1 MSFLRTTKMKYTTF
15 ITYIIAVIFLLVAC
29 KKNESEQPTDAK
41 PVLYDTTPYA
51 LNHVGFPAPL
61 ISDDNLLTIQGVQL
75 GRMLF
80 YEKKLSGNSTQSCGS
95 CHQQEFAFTD
105 TTKFSLGIHGLLG
118 KRNSMSAVNM
128 AWNTGGFFWDGRA
141 SLLRQQALMPIQDEL
156 EMDETIENVISKLSA
171 SKTYRDQFLRAFGS
185 EEITAN
191 KIALALE
198 QFMNS
203 IVSNDT
209 KFDRYKRGEIIL
221 DSAEER
227 GRQLFFAEYNPSFP
241 ELSGADCA
249 HCHSGP
255 NFSNNRY
262 MNNGTKTDAEIIDIG
277 RQGVTGNINDK
288 GKFKVTTLRNVA
300 ITPPYMSDGSIKTLE
315 EVINHYN
322 NGLKESTTLDPAL
335 KFTKEKGLMLDQQD
349 KADLVAFLKTL
360 TDYTLISD
368 PKYADPNK

>member
-1 MSFLRTTKMKYTTF
+1 MKTISIVTLL
-15 ITYIIAVIFLLVAC
+15 ITGILLLIAC
-29 KKNESEQPTDAK
+29 KKDETKQNNTNN
-41 PVLYDTTPYA
+41 VVHDTTPYT
-51 LNHVGFPAPL
+51 LNYAGFPAPP
-61 ISDDNLLTIQGVQL
+61 IAQDNPLTVQGVKL

-80 YEKKLSGNSTQSCGS
+80 YEKMLSGNITQSCGS
-95 CHQQEFAFTD
+95 CHQQQFAFTD
-105 TTKFSLGIHGLLG
+105 TAKFSIGIHGLLG

-141 SLLRQQALMPIQDEL
+141 IILRQQALMPIQDEL

-209 KFDRYKRGEIIL
+209 KFDKYKRGELVL

-249 HCHSGP
+249 HCHSGA

-262 MNNGTKTDAEIIDIG
+262 MNNGTKTDAEITDNG

-322 NGLKESTTLDPAL
+322 NGLKESNTLDPAL
-335 KFTKEKGLMLDQQD
+335 KFTKEKGLMLNQQD

-360 TDYTLISD
+360 TDYTLIND

>member
-1 MSFLRTTKMKYTTF
+1 MKYTTI
-15 ITYIIAVIFLLVAC
+15 ITSIVAVIILLVAC
-29 KKNESEQPTDAK
+29 KKNEPEQPTDAK
-41 PVLYDTTPYA
+41 PVLYDPTPYT
-51 LNHVGFPAPL
+51 LNHVGFPAPP

-80 YEKKLSGNSTQSCGS
+80 YEKMLSGNNTQSCGS
-95 CHQQEFAFTD
+95 CHQQQFAFTD
-105 TTKFSLGIHGLLG
+105 TAKFSIGIHELLG

-156 EMDETIENVISKLSA
+156 EMDENLDTVVSKLSM
-171 SKTYRDQFLRAFGS
+171 SKIYREQFMRAFGS
-185 EEITAN
+185 EEIN
-191 KIALALE
+191 SRKIALALE
-198 QFMNS
+198 QFLHS
-203 IVSNDT
+203 IISNNT
-209 KFDRYKRGEIIL
+209 KYDQYKRGELTL
-221 DSAEER
+221 DSSEER
-227 GRQLFFAEYNPSFP
+227 GRLLFFTEYNPSFP

-262 MNNGTKTDAEIIDIG
+262 MNNGTKTDAETTDIG

-288 GKFKVTTLRNVA
+288 GKFKVTTLRNIVL
-300 ITPPYMSDGSIKTLE
+300 TPPYMNDGSIKTLE

-335 KFTKEKGLMLDQQD
+335 RFTKEKGLMLTPQD

-360 TDYTLISD
+360 TDYTLLSD
-368 PKYADPNK
+368 PKYADPNQ

>member
-1 MSFLRTTKMKYTTF
+1 MKYKIL
-15 ITYIIAVIFLLVAC
+15 ITSFIAVTVLLVAC
-29 KKNESEQPTDAK
+29 KKDDTEQQANTSAVK
-41 PVLYDTTPYA
+41 YDPTPYTM
-51 LNHVGFPAPL
+51 NHAGFPAPP
-61 ISDDNLLTIQGVQL
+61 IADDNLLTIQGVQL

-80 YEKKLSGNSTQSCGS
+80 YEKMLSGNNTQSCGS
-95 CHQQEFAFTD
+95 CHQQQFAFTD
-105 TTKFSLGIHGLLG
+105 TAKLSVGIHGLLG
-118 KRNSMSAVNM
+118 KRNSMTAVNM

-141 SLLRQQALMPIQDEL
+141 NLLRQQALMPIQDEL
-156 EMDETIENVISKLSA
+156 EMDETLDNVITKLSA
-171 SKTYRDQFLRAFGS
+171 SKTYRDQFMRAFGS

-203 IVSNDT
+203 IISNDT
-209 KFDRYKRGEIIL
+209 KYDKYRRGELTL
-221 DSAEER
+221 DSSEER
-227 GRQLFFAEYNPSFP
+227 GRVLFFAEYNPSFP

-262 MNNGTKTDAEIIDIG
+262 MNNGTKSEAEITDIG

-288 GKFKVTTLRNVA
+288 GKFKVTTLRNIA
-300 ITPPYMSDGSIKTLE
+300 LTPPYMSDGSIKTLE
-315 EVINHYN
+315 EVIDHYN

-335 KFTKEKGLMLDQQD
+335 RFTREKGLMLTAQD

-360 TDYTLISD
+360 TDYSLLNNTAYS
-368 PKYADPNK
+368 DPNK

>member
-1 MSFLRTTKMKYTTF
+1 MKTTSIVTF
-15 ITYIIAVIFLLVAC
+15 FIAGILLLVAC
-29 KKNESEQPTDAK
+29 KKDDTEQNNTNSVA
-41 PVLYDTTPYA
+41 YDNTPYS
-51 LNHVGFPAPL
+51 LNYAGFPAPP
-61 ISDDNLLTIQGVQL
+61 IAQDNPLTVQGVKL

-80 YEKKLSGNSTQSCGS
+80 YEKMLSGNNTQSCGS
-95 CHQQEFAFTD
+95 CHQQQFGFTD
-105 TTKFSLGIHGLLG
+105 TAKFSVGIHGLLG

-141 SLLRQQALMPIQDEL
+141 TLLRQQALMPIQDEL
-156 EMDETIENVISKLSA
+156 EMDETLDNVVTKLSA
-171 SKTYRDQFLRAFGS
+171 SKTYREQFVRAFGS

-209 KFDRYKRGEIIL
+209 KYDKYRRGELTL

-262 MNNGTKTDAEIIDIG
+262 MNNGTKTDAEITDLG
-277 RQGVTGNINDK
+277 RQAVTGNTNDK
-288 GKFKVTTLRNVA
+288 GKFKVTTLRNIA
-300 ITPPYMSDGSIKTLE
+300 LTPPYMSDGSLKTLE
-315 EVINHYN
+315 EVIDHYN
-322 NGLKESTTLDPAL
+322 SGLKESATLDPAL
-335 KFTKEKGLMLDQQD
+335 RFTKEKGLMLTAQD

-360 TDYTLISD
+360 TDYSLINNQAYS
-368 PKYADPNK
+368 DPNK